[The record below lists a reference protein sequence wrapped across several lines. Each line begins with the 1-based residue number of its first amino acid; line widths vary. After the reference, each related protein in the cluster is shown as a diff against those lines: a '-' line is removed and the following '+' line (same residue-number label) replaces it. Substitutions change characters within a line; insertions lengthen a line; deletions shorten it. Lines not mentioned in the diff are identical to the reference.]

1 MGNIRCGGNSHQNEI
16 WQTRICF
23 CRIVGNDGL
32 YIAEG
37 GLKAGNRLG
46 VKDGLLL
53 DFCTG
58 KTNENDIA
66 DGNVQQKIQR
76 NVWVSTRTIVYCGL
90 SVNIYLP
97 LCWFYLYFHI
107 L

>member
-1 MGNIRCGGNSHQNEI
+1 M
-16 WQTRICF
+16 
-23 CRIVGNDGL
+23 GNDGL

-58 KTNENDIA
+58 KTNENNIT

-76 NVWVSTRTIVYCGL
+76 NV
-90 SVNIYLP
+90 
-97 LCWFYLYFHI
+97 
-107 L
+107 